1 MMYIRNEL
9 AWNLVSIYY
18 SRNSWHILINELT
31 CIKKRLTDQSIDFI
45 ISFSEEKGE
54 NIRLAVSSMPADYN
68 KVKEAIEGLN
78 KIIEAN
84 PSVSVGS
91 FPYGKTLWKNHENN
105 TLVWNSFTV
114 IESGYDF
121 RRFEQALSILLPELL
136 DDDYSPDNFLTAG
149 LYLFLNIL
157 KRIKI
162 HKNKI
167 AGIIEDAIESLSE
180 KFENFELQSMID
192 NLILD
197 YKIEENSVFTILNDY
212 WHEVNESHFF
222 TEWLSSVDNLLE
234 NGFEFEFITHYILE
248 QLGLGRTHNMLVLL
262 LLYRWS
268 LSRYYE
274 LNKKD

>member
-9 AWNLVSIYY
+9 AWNFVSIYY

-105 TLVWNSFTV
+105 SLVWNFFTV

-136 DDDYSPDNFLTAG
+136 NDDYSPDNFLTAG

-167 AGIIEDAIESLSE
+167 ARIIEDAIESLSE

-248 QLGLGRTHNMLVLL
+248 QLGLGRTHNMLVLVL
-262 LLYRWS
+262 LHRWS